1 MSVEQNHEL
10 EKTTPLA
17 PNLLTEAQKKYEEET
32 VELYLKNINES
43 LRRSCQQDHLIID
56 VYRFMTNASDVEINK
71 VCQAYLAVG
80 WVSVRPI
87 YEDGLIEKL
96 EFNMN

>member
-1 MSVEQNHEL
+1 MSVKQNHEV

-17 PNLLTEAQKKYEEET
+17 PNFLAEAQKKYEEET
-32 VELYLKNINES
+32 VDLYLKNINES

-56 VYRFMTNASDVEINK
+56 VYRFMSNASDIEINK
-71 VCQAYLAVG
+71 ICEAYLAVG
-80 WVSVRPI
+80 WVSVSPI
-87 YEDGLIEKL
+87 YEDGFIEKI